1 MGRLSMAPFG
11 KIVRWSLGGA
21 LALLLPQLAGAQQRV
36 PVYDV
41 SATCHY
47 DADIAN
53 GPESEQ
59 TCLRLER
66 EARTTLEAQWASF
79 AADDRVE
86 CTAESHAGGSA
97 SYVDLLTCLQM
108 SRDARALERQRR
120 ASAGKGKKKQ

>member
-1 MGRLSMAPFG
+1 MIRRSVAPFRT
-11 KIVRWSLGGA
+11 ILHRSLGGA
-21 LALLLPQLAGAQQRV
+21 LLLWLPQLADAQQRV

-41 SATCHY
+41 SATCRY

-66 EARTTLEAQWASF
+66 EARTNLEAQWANF
-79 AADDRVE
+79 AADDRAE
-86 CTAESHAGGSA
+86 CSAESSAGGSP

-108 SRDARALERQRR
+108 SRDARALERQRK
-120 ASAGKGKKKQ
+120 ASAGQGKKKQ